1 MKLRRKSIVILLMA
15 LAAVLLISGC
25 GKANIGYF
33 DGQRIMKESPQIQSI
48 VDEGN
53 AALAAASKDNAEQLA
68 KDETSMSDED
78 FKKEQA
84 KTQAKIQGLQQ
95 RYSSELKTKVDAAVA
110 DIVKAKE
117 LDVVLDNEGADKSV
131 VQGGIDI
138 TDEVI
143 QKLQ

>member
-1 MKLRRKSIVILLMA
+1 MNLKRKSIFILLTA
-15 LAAVLLISGC
+15 LAAVLLVSGC
-25 GKANIGYF
+25 GKAKIGYF
-33 DGQRIMKESPQIQSI
+33 DGQRIMKESPQIQTI

-53 AALAAASKDNAEQLA
+53 AALATANKENADQLA
-68 KDETSMSDED
+68 ANQASMSEED
-78 FKKEQA
+78 LKKDQA
-84 KTQAKIQGLQQ
+84 KTQAKMQALQQ

-131 VQGGIDI
+131 VQGGTDI

>member
-48 VDEGN
+48 VNEGN

-68 KDETSMSDED
+68 KDETSMSDDD

>member
-1 MKLRRKSIVILLMA
+1 
-15 LAAVLLISGC
+15 
-25 GKANIGYF
+25 
-33 DGQRIMKESPQIQSI
+33 QIQSI

-53 AALAAASKDNAEQLA
+53 AALAAANKENTEQLA
-68 KDETSMSDED
+68 KDQTSMSKED
-78 FKKEQA
+78 LKKEQTKA
-84 KTQAKIQGLQQ
+84 QAKIQGLQQ